1 MSQADLLRARR
12 SFMDS
17 ISSKDRV
24 PISVNRLLLGLAIPF
39 DVYSREGEEY
49 SHLFSKWTHF
59 NEVMLGNL
67 QKLGISTV
75 YIEGDVS
82 RIEMYLG
89 QKVEEPESAED
100 VRFEAY
106 SRKKQ
111 TYHQIEKTLLVD
123 KSLLIPHSRITFS
136 LYEVGNMTIRK
147 VVEASVNSPVSIP
160 PHGFRVKGDL
170 AVQVEDIAQYQEYL
184 NSIMQSPAVPAEV
197 KRRSRAIGM
206 KENSKIMIREA
217 LANPADLGNMH
228 EIAAVVGSMTT
239 AVMNNEIDA
248 RDLMSLR
255 NHDLYTY
262 THSVNVSVLCISLA
276 SALGM
281 PQDQVEKLGLGAM
294 MHDIGKSAIPSNV
307 LNKHGQLSEEEFRLM
322 QQHPM
327 EGVRMLEGNADIPK
341 ESLLAVLQHH
351 EKLNGSGYPLHLRGD
366 RITVFGRISALA
378 DCYDALTTPRPYR
391 YSHTPYMALSLLTRE
406 TSERGEFDPVYVKAL
421 VKVVADLSLE

>member
-1 MSQADLLRARR
+1 MSNL
-12 SFMDS
+12 
-17 ISSKDRV
+17 SSEERM
-24 PISVNRLLLGLAIPF
+24 PIPVNRLLLNLAIPF
-39 DVYSREGEEY
+39 DVYTREGGEY
-49 SHLFSKWTHF
+49 SQLFPKWTHF
-59 NEVMLGNL
+59 NDVLLKNL
-67 QKLGISTV
+67 QNLGITTV

-89 QKVEEPESAED
+89 QNAEEPKSAEQTK
-100 VRFEAY
+100 FESY

-136 LYEVGNMTIRK
+136 LYEVGNMTIKK
-147 VVEASVNSPVSIP
+147 VVDASVNSPVLIP
-160 PHGFRVKGDL
+160 PHGFCVKGDL

-184 NSIMQSPAVPAEV
+184 NSIIQSPAVPVEV

-217 LANPADLGNMH
+217 LANPADPGNMR
-228 EIAAVVGSMTT
+228 EISAAVGSMTA
-239 AVMNNEIDA
+239 AVLNNEIDA

-262 THSVNVSVLCISLA
+262 THSVNVSVLCIALA
-276 SALGM
+276 SALDL
-281 PQDQVEKLGLGAM
+281 PQEQVEKLGIGAM
-294 MHDIGKSAIPSNV
+294 MHDIGKSAIPANV
-307 LNKHGQLSEEEFRLM
+307 LNKQGQLSEDEFRLM
-322 QQHPM
+322 KQHPV

-351 EKLNGSGYPLHLRGD
+351 EKLNGSGYPLRLSGD

-406 TSERGEFDPVYVKAL
+406 TSDRGEFDPVCMKAL